1 MRHHAGVHPRG
12 RGSAQP
18 MRLKLISCEVL
29 YREMCFAIARSPHQ
43 VDVEFLPKGLHDL
56 GSEPMR
62 RRLQECVDRVDAQQF
77 EAVLMGYALCGNG
90 LVGLCARALPIV
102 IPRAH
107 DCIALLMGS
116 RQRYQSY
123 FEANPGVYFR
133 STGWLERG
141 GNLEQ
146 VFRDRSGAGQSLQEL
161 IAHYGEDNGRYLY
174 EQLTGYKRTYRQ
186 ITFIETGL
194 EPDNSFEQRAHDEAM
209 QKNWKFD
216 KVCGGLV
223 LFEQLLSGNWTEQD
237 FLVVKPGW
245 RVVPRYDESILGA
258 EEILH
263 DGSREGSGSH

>member
-1 MRHHAGVHPRG
+1 
-12 RGSAQP
+12 

-56 GSEPMR
+56 GSEPMLR
-62 RRLQECVDRVDAQQF
+62 KLQECVDRVDGQGF

-90 LVGLCARALPIV
+90 LVGLRARALPVV

-116 RQRYQSY
+116 RQTYQTY
-123 FEANPGVYFR
+123 FDANPGVFFR

-146 VFRDRSGAGQSLQEL
+146 VFRDRTGVGHTLEEL
-161 IAHYGEDNGRYLY
+161 VARFGEDDGRYLY
-174 EQLTGYKRTYRQ
+174 EQLSSYQRNYRRL
-186 ITFIETGL
+186 TFIETGL
-194 EPDNSFEQRAHDEAM
+194 ERDGSFERRAREEAA
-209 QKNWKFD
+209 QKGWQFE
-216 KVCGGLV
+216 KVAGSLT
-223 LFEQLLSGNWTEQD
+223 LFEQLMSGDWPDQD

-245 RVVPRYDESILGA
+245 RVAPRYDESILA
-258 EEILH
+258 TERIPE
-263 DGSREGSGSH
+263 